1 MPLLT
6 GDRALLDAFRRGE
19 PAAIER
25 VYHEYLGQVTGLL
38 RRGFSFMSGGAQV
51 HFKGYHDE
59 WELEC
64 AVQDTF
70 IQAFSENA
78 RQSYD
83 GIKPF
88 GPYLKTIARNRVISN
103 LRSDQREARR
113 RREFSA
119 EPPREPTITPEGVAM
134 REELRRLVER
144 FIGGL
149 PAEYRQF
156 YELRY
161 GQELNLMDAARSL
174 GITRMKA
181 RIREQKLRQRF
192 LAFLREKG
200 HDPARAALLL
210 CLILGGR

>member
-1 MPLLT
+1 
-6 GDRALLDAFRRGE
+6 
-19 PAAIER
+19 
-25 VYHEYLGQVTGLL
+25 
-38 RRGFSFMSGGAQV
+38 MSGGQQI
-51 HFKGYHDE
+51 HFRGYHND

-70 IQAFSENA
+70 IQAFSANA
-78 RQSYD
+78 RNSYD

-119 EPPREPTITPEGVAM
+119 EPPREPTSSPESDAM
-134 REELRRLVER
+134 RQELKQLVGR
-144 FIGGL
+144 FVGGL
-149 PAEYRQF
+149 PGRYRQF

-161 GQELNLMDAARSL
+161 GQELNLMETARRL

-181 RIREQKLRQRF
+181 RIREQKLRNRF
-192 LAFLREKG
+192 LTFLREQG
-200 HDPARAALLL
+200 HDLGASALLL
-210 CLILGGR
+210 VMLLCPGRA